1 MDEEP
6 RRDEAADPC
15 KRARDGARERERR
28 GASGAEQRARP
39 RELRASCEAETGWR
53 RRTGQDRGVGA
64 GDGARA
70 RARAASGV
78 RPSAGV
84 ASPRRLAGAADAPYR
99 TLRRAPCSTR
109 RRPPRAESS
118 AHLAGTLPLSRLP
131 APGAVAASAAHIS
144 SHPSARRTSSRSAV
158 KRSRIRRRGALRSD
172 VSGGRRRTLR
182 DAARA
187 LRGDVAA
194 WPCRPL
200 QTPILRPRRTSTRTH
215 TVLLPPASDAPDFC
229 CGSLP
234 LMELTVPSQRHCR
247 PLGRAPDA
255 DGAAGRC
262 VPCWPRAQHAWQSV
276 PALSSKYTLAAR
288 RGLAGASVLRLVASH
303 CQHIQPAASPLP
315 SQSSSER
322 RRAPQTLTRLL
333 SLYVRLAECGEALG
347 LVGL

>member
-53 RRTGQDRGVGA
+53 RRAGQGRGVGA

-84 ASPRRLAGAADAPYR
+84 ASPRRVAGAADAPCR

-131 APGAVAASAAHIS
+131 APGAAAASAADIS

-158 KRSRIRRRGALRSD
+158 QRSRIRRRGALRSD
-172 VSGGRRRTLR
+172 VSGAAPCETPPGRCAVTLLHGRAARCRRRSC
-182 DAARA
+182 ARA
-187 LRGDVAA
+187 A
-194 WPCRPL
+194 P
-200 QTPILRPRRTSTRTH
+200 PRARTACCSH
-215 TVLLPPASDAPDFC
+215 PPAT
-229 CGSLP
+229 LP
-234 LMELTVPSQRHCR
+234 TFAAAACR
-247 PLGRAPDA
+247 
-255 DGAAGRC
+255 
-262 VPCWPRAQHAWQSV
+262 
-276 PALSSKYTLAAR
+276 
-288 RGLAGASVLRLVASH
+288 
-303 CQHIQPAASPLP
+303 
-315 SQSSSER
+315 
-322 RRAPQTLTRLL
+322 
-333 SLYVRLAECGEALG
+333 
-347 LVGL
+347 